1 MLWPPG
7 WVFCPI
13 CGCGVSPY
21 LPASGPGL
29 EWLCLCV
36 SVSSKNANYF
46 TSFYLIRT
54 APPPPAAHGSG
65 LTPNTEVPSLVHKV
79 SHNLVPSFSFW
90 SHFSPS
96 FPPSLGLSHS
106 ASSLLFGQVLAS
118 GPLHLLFL
126 LPGTLFPAYPLPL
139 LLQLPTKRSPSLT
152 TLFEMTPSQLWGVPS
167 HLTDEPTKAQIGL
180 VTCPVTA
187 SSHSVAPSFSLQEWS

>member
-1 MLWPPG
+1 M
-7 WVFCPI
+7 CR
-13 CGCGVSPY
+13 CGVSPY

-36 SVSSKNANYF
+36 QVSFKNAK
-46 TSFYLIRT
+46 SFHIFLSDQNHDRHT
-54 APPPPAAHGSG
+54 PPMAP
-65 LTPNTEVPSLVHKV
+65 VSLQILKSKV
-79 SHNLVPSFSFW
+79 SHNLVPSFSFR

-96 FPPSLGLSHS
+96 LPPSLGLSHT

-139 LLQLPTKRSPSLT
+139 LLQLSTKRSPSLT
-152 TLFEMTPSQLWGVPS
+152 TLFGMTPSQLWGVPS
-167 HLTDEPTKAQIGL
+167 HLTDELTKAQIGL
-180 VTCPVTA
+180 VTCPVTP
-187 SSHSVAPSFSLQEWS
+187 SSHSVAPSVSLQEGS